1 MWSGDKRVSSNHH
14 SFAGFGVNRL
24 VTARVYYILLVSAIS
39 FYYLS
44 IISMSVYKQVLL
56 LIYLQCDGELSRFF
70 LLHDVKNN
78 AIFVFLFLLLF
89 QNESWLWTWLAH
101 SRCTNHFSHENFFIR
116 NSFRNGDKSIWK
128 MDDSCFTFGEWR
140 FSLLDR
146 KFWVHEVRNVSWTL

>member
-1 MWSGDKRVSSNHH
+1 MWSWDKRVSSNHH

-70 LLHDVKNN
+70 PATWCEEQRHFRV
-78 AIFVFLFLLLF
+78 FVFASISKWILIMNLTCTFTLHKSLF
-89 QNESWLWTWLAH
+89 T
-101 SRCTNHFSHENFFIR
+101 
-116 NSFRNGDKSIWK
+116 
-128 MDDSCFTFGEWR
+128 
-140 FSLLDR
+140 R
-146 KFWVHEVRNVSWTL
+146 KFFHQEFVYKRRQKHLENGRFMLHIRRMKI